1 MDQIIKFIGEHS
13 VIVANIVALVAM
25 AISFT
30 SYQLNSRKKL
40 LVMQIFSNL
49 LTGVSFM
56 ILGAWTGVAM
66 NCIAIVRN
74 IVYGNNKTKS
84 VKWIPFVFAAVMVM
98 MGIYTWTEWYCILMV
113 AGWVVNTLSLSSPSP
128 QFIRKSI
135 LVSSPLACVY
145 SLLAQN
151 YLSAAKETMS
161 MISAI
166 IGIIRFRKDVK
177 TK

>member
-1 MDQIIKFIGEHS
+1 MEQIIKYIGENT
-13 VIVANIVALVAM
+13 VLIANIVALIAM

-30 SYQLNSRKKL
+30 SYQLNSQRKL
-40 LVMQIFSNL
+40 LIMQIFSNL
-49 LTGVSFM
+49 LTGISFM

-74 IVYGNNKTKS
+74 IVYSNKKTKS
-84 VKWIPFVFAAVMVM
+84 VRWIPFAFAAVMVL

-113 AGWVVNTLSLSSPSP
+113 TGWVVNTLSISSPSP
-128 QFIRKSI
+128 QFIRKTI

-166 IGIIRFRKDVK
+166 IGIIRFRKDGK

>member
-1 MDQIIKFIGEHS
+1 MEQIIKFIGDNT
-13 VIVANIVALVAM
+13 VLIANIVALIAM
-25 AISFT
+25 AISFA
-30 SYQLNSRKKL
+30 SYQLNSQRKL

-49 LTGVSFM
+49 LTGISFM

-66 NCIAIVRN
+66 NCIAIIRN
-74 IVYGNNKTKS
+74 IVYSNKRAKS
-84 VKWIPFVFAAVMVM
+84 AGWIPFAFAAVMIGF
-98 MGIYTWTEWYCILMV
+98 GIATWTEWYCVLMV
-113 AGWVVNTLSLSSPSP
+113 VGWVVNTLSLSSPSP

-145 SLLAQN
+145 SLLARN

-166 IGIIRFRKDVK
+166 IGIIRFSRNKK
-177 TK
+177 E

>member
-1 MDQIIKFIGEHS
+1 MEQIIKYIGENT
-13 VIVANIVALVAM
+13 VLIANIVALIAM

-30 SYQLNSRKKL
+30 SYQLNSQRKL
-40 LVMQIFSNL
+40 LIMQIFSNL
-49 LTGVSFM
+49 PTGISFM

-74 IVYGNNKTKS
+74 IVYSNKKTKS
-84 VKWIPFVFAAVMVM
+84 VRWIPFAFAAVMVL

-113 AGWVVNTLSLSSPSP
+113 TGWVVNTLSLSSPSP
-128 QFIRKSI
+128 QFIRKTI

-166 IGIIRFRKDVK
+166 IGIIRFRKDGK